1 MFIFKSL
8 DKIDLEKLKEEIE
21 NERKFV
27 KDVLSGK
34 IYVEKKKLFETV
46 LFIVESPNKAK
57 TIANFFGKPS
67 VRNIENLNIYEV
79 SIGNKH
85 LIITASVGHIVDLTT
100 ENIGLFGIENKGNI
114 FIPYYNTIKK
124 CLDCG
129 RQFTEYGENKTCPY
143 CGSTR
148 INDSYDRIKAL
159 QRLAEEV
166 DYVVIGTDPDYEG
179 EAIAFFLYL
188 LLKPFNSRIYRG
200 EFHEVTRH
208 AILDALNNL
217 REINLNMVKAQIVRR
232 IEDRWLGFSLSQILQ
247 NKFNMTWLSAGR
259 VQTPVLGWVIQRFNE
274 RKQSTSYIY
283 YLVLDNGQSIV
294 IDTDIK
300 DPKVAR
306 DIEKK
311 LRNKK
316 IEIKSYEE
324 FEEQLNPLPPYITST
339 ILQDANNIFKLGV
352 TKIMNILQD
361 LFEQGLITYHRTDSI
376 RVSSA
381 GIQVAKEYIINKY
394 GPDYFVPRSWGEG
407 GAHEA
412 IRPTRPIDTEE
423 LKKAIEEGEIEVF
436 IEMTWYHYT
445 IYDLIFKRFIQSQM
459 SPVIVRK
466 FREKIY
472 VPILE
477 KEIEEEGILD
487 VVKDGWNLI
496 DNFYINVN
504 KKIPIKENYTIYY
517 VKKKKVPKVRLYSQS
532 DIINLMKTKGI
543 GRPSTYATIVSKL
556 LERKYVLDIKNNLI
570 PTELGIK
577 VYRFLEDNFGRN
589 VSEEKTAEL
598 EKVMEEVEEGKADYL
613 KVLQDLYKETE
624 EIIER
629 SKNI

>member
-8 DKIDLEKLKEEIE
+8 DEIDLEKLKEEIE

-283 YLVLDNGQSIV
+283 YLVLDNGQSII

-316 IEIKSYEE
+316 IEVKSYEE
-324 FEEQLNPLPPYITST
+324 FEDQLNPLPPYITST

-381 GIQVAKEYIINKY
+381 GIQVAKEYITNKY

-436 IEMTWYHYT
+436 IDMTWYHYT

-472 VPILE
+472 IPILE

-487 VVKDGWNLI
+487 VVKDGWNLV

-556 LERKYVLDIKNNLI
+556 LERRYVLDIKNNLI